1 MTAAYKTIKETDPR
15 TKLFLTACL
24 SSSAV
29 IMTDLIYLLI
39 LFSVSLLL
47 LIFFGIDPLKV
58 IKRAKILVTMVFFI
72 AIMQSLFR
80 HSGQALVKLG
90 TITVLSSDGIS
101 SAAEFVLRM
110 LIIITSAS
118 ILTTASSREIIQGLV
133 QWKLPYELAFMAA
146 MGIRFLPVFADEF
159 GNALTAVQLRGV
171 DLKKLP
177 LRRKIEVYACLLQ
190 PVAAGALI
198 RSRALS
204 MSIEMRG
211 FRKYQGRT
219 AYLVLKL
226 NAKDYIIMTCAGIL
240 TTAALCCYYI
250 L

>member
-1 MTAAYKTIKETDPR
+1 MTTTYKTVNRTDPR

-29 IMTDLIYLLI
+29 LMTDLIYLL
-39 LFSVSLLL
+39 SVSVLL
-47 LIFFGIDPLKV
+47 LIVFGINPLNI
-58 IKRAKILVTMVFFI
+58 IKRIRILVTMIFFI

-80 HSGQALVKLG
+80 HSGQVLAKIG
-90 TITVLSSDGIS
+90 TITILSADGVL

-159 GNALTAVQLRGV
+159 RNTLTAVQLRGI

-177 LRRKIEVYACLLQ
+177 LRHKIEVYACLLQ

-198 RSRALS
+198 KSKALS

-211 FRKYQGRT
+211 FRRFPSRT
-219 AYLVLKL
+219 AYSVLKL
-226 NAKDYIIMTCAGIL
+226 NAKDYIIMTCTGII
-240 TTAALCCYYI
+240 TTAVLCCYFI